1 MKINIENKNKI
12 KNSNIGENNIIHNN
26 DEKNN
31 ILKIVIEVCTG
42 IIVTVIGGYIL
53 YKLNI
58 N

>member
-12 KNSNIGENNIIHNN
+12 ENSNIGENNIIHNN

>member
-1 MKINIENKNKI
+1 MKIEIRDNNKI
-12 KNSNIGENNIIHNN
+12 DNSNIGKNNSIKKE

-31 ILKIVIEVCTG
+31 IVKLIVEIIVG
-42 IIVTVIGGYIL
+42 IIVTLIGGYIL

>member
-1 MKINIENKNKI
+1 MKINIEDKNKI
-12 KNSNIGENNIIHNN
+12 ENSNIGKNNVIHNN

-31 ILKIVIEVCTG
+31 FVKIVIEVCTG

>member
-1 MKINIENKNKI
+1 MKINIENNNKI
-12 KNSNIGENNIIHNN
+12 ENSNIG
-26 DEKNN
+26 KNN
-31 ILKIVIEVCTG
+31 AIKSSEEKHNIWKIVIEICSG

>member
-1 MKINIENKNKI
+1 MEIEIRDNNKI
-12 KNSNIGENNIIHNN
+12 DNSNIGKNNSIKKE

-31 ILKIVIEVCTG
+31 IVKLIVEIIVE

>member
-12 KNSNIGENNIIHNN
+12 ENSNIGENNVIHNN

>member
-12 KNSNIGENNIIHNN
+12 ENSNIGENNVIHNN

-31 ILKIVIEVCTG
+31 IFKIVIEVCTG

>member
-1 MKINIENKNKI
+1 MKIEIRDHNKI
-12 KNSNIGENNIIHNN
+12 DNSNIGKNNSIKKE

-31 ILKIVIEVCTG
+31 IVKLIVEIIVG

>member
-1 MKINIENKNKI
+1 MKIEIRDNNKI
-12 KNSNIGENNIIHNN
+12 DNSNIGKNNSIKKE

-31 ILKIVIEVCTG
+31 IVKLIVEIIVG